1 MTRWTVLT
9 LALFALA
16 LGALPATAQTGS
28 VWHNQKIN
36 DMRAHQ
42 RDRDFDDRAGQH
54 YQIALEHVRDLQRL
68 LREDELS
75 PRQQKRLDKAYR
87 KATEHL
93 AQVIELE
100 PEWIDAHL
108 MLGSVHYKM
117 EDYAAAKI
125 CYEAVLGL
133 DPEHAD
139 AQAYLSSA
147 QWFLDHP
154 EQAQLGGDGR

>member
-9 LALFALA
+9 LAFLA
-16 LGALPATAQTGS
+16 LSVAALPATAQTAS
-28 VWHNQKIN
+28 VWHNQKMN

-42 RDRDFDDRAGQH
+42 RDQEFGDRASQH
-54 YQIALEHVRDLQRL
+54 YQLALEHVSDMQRL
-68 LREDELS
+68 LREDERS
-75 PRQQKRLDKAYR
+75 EREQKKLDKAYR
-87 KATEHL
+87 KAIKHL
-93 AQVIELE
+93 GQVIELE
-100 PEWIDAHL
+100 PEWLDAHL

-117 EDYAAAKI
+117 ADYASAKT

-147 QWFLDHP
+147 EWYLNQP
-154 EQAQLGGDGR
+154 EQAQLGGGGR

>member
-1 MTRWTVLT
+1 MNRLTVFT
-9 LALFALA
+9 LAAFALT
-16 LGALPATAQTGS
+16 LGALPAGAQTAS

-42 RDRDFDDRAGQH
+42 RDQEFGDRASQH
-54 YQIALEHVRDLQRL
+54 YQLALEHVADMQRL
-68 LREDELS
+68 LREDTLS
-75 PRQQKRLDKAYR
+75 NRQQKKLDKAYR

-93 AQVIELE
+93 GQVIELE
-100 PEWIDAHL
+100 PEWLDAHL

-117 EDYAAAKI
+117 EDYASAKT
-125 CYEAVLGL
+125 CYEAVLAL

-139 AQAYLSSA
+139 AQAYLSSV

-154 EQAQLGGDGR
+154 RQARVGGDGR